1 MAVTSAT
8 RLLFTATEALLLR
21 YGATHAYC
29 DAWFNGNSSTIYK
42 RDTKLLWRLNS
53 YDFDADIFK
62 LEKSNVWFYG
72 IFYKIHVL
80 YDYGDKCTIH
90 KFTLHGL

>member
-1 MAVTSAT
+1 MVQHMHTVMPDSMVIH
-8 RLLFTATEALLLR
+8 LQ
-21 YGATHAYC
+21 Y
-29 DAWFNGNSSTIYK
+29 
-42 RDTKLLWRLNS
+42 TKEIPNYFGDFNS